1 MHETGFQKVKR
12 VAGGR
17 NIDVALLIGISDA
30 AVSMWKGT
38 IPPDKAIA
46 LEKALDGVVTRYEM
60 RPDHFGEPRPAPKKA
75 RRAA

>member
-17 NIDVALLIGISDA
+17 NLDVALLIGISDA

-46 LEKALDGVVTRYEM
+46 LEKALEGAVTRYEM
-60 RPDHFGEPRPAPKKA
+60 RPDHFGEPQRAKKRA
-75 RRAA
+75 RAA